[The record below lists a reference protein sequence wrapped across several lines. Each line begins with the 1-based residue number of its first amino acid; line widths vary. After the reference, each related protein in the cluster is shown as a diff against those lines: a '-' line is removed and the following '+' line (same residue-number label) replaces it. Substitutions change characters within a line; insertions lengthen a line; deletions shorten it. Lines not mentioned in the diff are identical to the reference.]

1 MSVITPISSGK
12 QGKAQWS
19 FFGRQGGVSKKP
31 FDTLNIADH
40 VEDHIDDVNKN
51 RELLS
56 EFLEMPLVFIGA
68 THSPNVVNVKSEYP
82 IIHKDTD
89 ALVTREKN
97 LGLVIM
103 SADCAPI
110 VLVDPIAHVVGVV
123 HAGWQGMLVG
133 VIENSVEGML
143 DLGAETQNMKAIIG
157 PTISAKNFSAT
168 KERFEEVKSKEP
180 SAAVILPNG
189 ELAVDIRK
197 GVKTQLAKY
206 QIKTTDLNICTFE
219 NKELFSFRRDAVTG
233 RNATVAWLSE

>member
-12 QGKAQWS
+12 QGKAHWS
-19 FFGRQGGVSKKP
+19 FFGRHGGVSKSP
-31 FDTLNIADH
+31 FDSLNIADH
-40 VEDHIDDVNKN
+40 VEDKIEDVNRN
-51 RELLS
+51 REILS

-82 IIHKDTD
+82 NVHKDTD
-89 ALVTREKN
+89 ALVTRETN

-133 VIENSVEGML
+133 VVENSVEGML
-143 DLGAETQNMKAIIG
+143 DLGAETQNMTAIIG
-157 PTISAKNFSAT
+157 PTISAKNFSANQD
-168 KERFEEVKSKEP
+168 RYEEVKNKVP
-180 SAAVILPNG
+180 SAAVKLSNG
-189 ELAVDIRK
+189 DYAVDIRK
-197 GVKTQLAKY
+197 GIKTQLAKY

-219 NKELFSFRRDAVTG
+219 NKDLFSYRRDPITG
-233 RNATVAWLSE
+233 RNATVVWLTE

>member
-12 QGKAQWS
+12 QGKAHWS
-19 FFGRQGGVSKKP
+19 FFGRHGGVSKSP
-31 FDTLNIADH
+31 FDSLNIADH
-40 VEDHIDDVNKN
+40 VEDKIEDVNRN
-51 RELLS
+51 REILS

-68 THSPNVVNVKSEYP
+68 THSSNVVNVKSEYP
-82 IIHKDTD
+82 NVHKDTD
-89 ALVTREKN
+89 ALVTRETN

-133 VIENSVEGML
+133 VVENSVEGML

-157 PTISAKNFSAT
+157 PTISAKNFSSNQD
-168 KERFEEVKSKEP
+168 RYEEVKNKVP
-180 SAAVILPNG
+180 SAAVKLSNG
-189 ELAVDIRK
+189 DYAVDIRK
-197 GVKTQLAKY
+197 GIKTQLAKY

-219 NKELFSFRRDAVTG
+219 NKDVFSYRRDPVTG
-233 RNATVAWLSE
+233 RNASVVWLTE

>member
-12 QGKAQWS
+12 QGKAHWS
-19 FFGRQGGVSKKP
+19 FFGRNGGVSKSP
-31 FDTLNIADH
+31 FDSLNIADH
-40 VEDHIDDVNKN
+40 VEDKIEDVNRN
-51 RELLS
+51 REILS

-68 THSPNVVNVKSEYP
+68 THSSNVVNVKSEYP
-82 IIHKDTD
+82 NVHKDTD
-89 ALVTREKN
+89 ALVTRETN

-133 VIENSVEGML
+133 VVENSVEGML

-157 PTISAKNFSAT
+157 PTISAKNFSANQD
-168 KERFEEVKSKEP
+168 RYEEVKNKVP
-180 SAAVILPNG
+180 SAAVKLSNG
-189 ELAVDIRK
+189 DYAVDIRK
-197 GVKTQLAKY
+197 GIKTQLAKY

-219 NKELFSFRRDAVTG
+219 NKDLFSYRRDPITG
-233 RNATVAWLSE
+233 RNATVVWLTE

>member
-1 MSVITPISSGK
+1 MSVSTPISSGK

-40 VEDHIDDVNKN
+40 VEDNIEDVNKN

-133 VIENSVEGML
+133 VVENSVEGML

>member
-1 MSVITPISSGK
+1 MSVSTPISSGK

-40 VEDHIDDVNKN
+40 VEDNIEDVNRN

-133 VIENSVEGML
+133 VVENSVEGML

>member
-40 VEDHIDDVNKN
+40 VEDNIEDVNKN

-133 VIENSVEGML
+133 VVENSVEGML

-233 RNATVAWLSE
+233 RNATIAWLSE

>member
-1 MSVITPISSGK
+1 MSVLTPISSGK
-12 QGKAQWS
+12 QGRAHWS

-31 FDTLNIADH
+31 FDSLNIADH
-40 VEDHIDDVNKN
+40 VQDKNEDVNRN
-51 RELLS
+51 REILS
-56 EFLEMPLVFIGA
+56 EYLEMPLVFIGA
-68 THSPNVVNVKSEYP
+68 THSPNVINVKSEFP
-82 IIHKDTD
+82 IVHQNTD
-89 ALVTREKN
+89 ALVTRETN

-133 VIENSVEGML
+133 VVGNSVEGML

-168 KERFEEVKSKEP
+168 KERYEEVKAKEP
-180 SAAVILPNG
+180 SAAVILSNG
-189 ELAVDIRK
+189 EFAVDIRK

-219 NKELFSFRRDAVTG
+219 NSELFSFRRDPVTG

>member
-12 QGKAQWS
+12 QGKAHWS
-19 FFGRQGGVSKKP
+19 FFGRHGGVSKKP
-31 FDTLNIADH
+31 YDSLNVADH
-40 VEDHIDDVNKN
+40 VEDNLDDVNRN
-51 RELLS
+51 REILS

-82 IIHKDTD
+82 TIHKNTD
-89 ALVTREKN
+89 ALVTRETN

-133 VIENSVEGML
+133 VVENSIEGML

-157 PTISAKNFSAT
+157 PTISAKNFSANQD
-168 KERFEEVKSKEP
+168 RYEEVKNKVP
-180 SAAVILPNG
+180 SAAVKLSNG
-189 ELAVDIRK
+189 DYAVDIRK
-197 GVKTQLAKY
+197 GIKTQLAKY

-219 NKELFSFRRDAVTG
+219 NKDLFSYRRDPITG
-233 RNATVAWLSE
+233 RNATVVWLTE

>member
-133 VIENSVEGML
+133 VVENSVEGML

-206 QIKTTDLNICTFE
+206 QIKTTDLNICTLE

>member
-40 VEDHIDDVNKN
+40 VEDNIEDVNKN

-133 VIENSVEGML
+133 VVENSVEGML

>member
-12 QGKAQWS
+12 QGKAHWS
-19 FFGRQGGVSKKP
+19 FFGRHGGVSKKP
-31 FDTLNIADH
+31 YDSLNVADH
-40 VEDHIDDVNKN
+40 VDDNLDDVNRN
-51 RELLS
+51 REILS

-82 IIHKDTD
+82 TIHKNTD
-89 ALVTREKN
+89 ALVTRETN

-133 VIENSVEGML
+133 VVENSIEGML

-157 PTISAKNFSAT
+157 PTISAKNFSAN
-168 KERFEEVKSKEP
+168 KERYEEVKDKVP
-180 SAAVILPNG
+180 SAAVILSTG
-189 ELAVDIRK
+189 DYAVDIRK
-197 GVKTQLAKY
+197 GIKTQLAKY
-206 QIKTTDLNICTFE
+206 QIKTTDLNICTYE
-219 NKELFSFRRDAVTG
+219 NKDVFSFRRDPVTG
-233 RNATVAWLSE
+233 RNASVVWLTE

>member
-12 QGKAQWS
+12 QGKAHWS
-19 FFGRQGGVSKKP
+19 FFGRHGGVSKSP
-31 FDTLNIADH
+31 FDSLNIADH
-40 VEDHIDDVNKN
+40 VEDKIEDVNRN
-51 RELLS
+51 REILS

-68 THSPNVVNVKSEYP
+68 THSSNVVNVKSEYP
-82 IIHKDTD
+82 NVHKDTD
-89 ALVTREKN
+89 ALVTRETN

-133 VIENSVEGML
+133 VVENSVEGML

-157 PTISAKNFSAT
+157 PTISAKNFSANQD
-168 KERFEEVKSKEP
+168 RYEEVKNKVP
-180 SAAVILPNG
+180 SAAVKLSNG
-189 ELAVDIRK
+189 DYAVDIRK
-197 GVKTQLAKY
+197 GIKTQLAKY

-219 NKELFSFRRDAVTG
+219 NKDLFSYRRDPITG
-233 RNATVAWLSE
+233 RNATVVWLTE

>member
-12 QGKAQWS
+12 QGKAHWS
-19 FFGRQGGVSKKP
+19 FFGRNGGVSKSP
-31 FDTLNIADH
+31 FDSLNIADH
-40 VEDHIDDVNKN
+40 VEDKIEDVNRN
-51 RELLS
+51 REILS

-82 IIHKDTD
+82 NVHKDTD
-89 ALVTREKN
+89 ALVTRETN

-133 VIENSVEGML
+133 VVENSVEGML

-157 PTISAKNFSAT
+157 PTISAKNFSANQD
-168 KERFEEVKSKEP
+168 RYEEVKNKVP
-180 SAAVILPNG
+180 SAAVKLSNG
-189 ELAVDIRK
+189 DYAVDIRK
-197 GVKTQLAKY
+197 GIKTQLAKY

-219 NKELFSFRRDAVTG
+219 NKDLFSYRRDPITG
-233 RNATVAWLSE
+233 RNATVVWLTE

>member
-40 VEDHIDDVNKN
+40 VEDNIEDVNKN

-123 HAGWQGMLVG
+123 HVGWQGMLVG
-133 VIENSVEGML
+133 VVENSVEGML

>member
-40 VEDHIDDVNKN
+40 VEDNIEDVNRN

-133 VIENSVEGML
+133 VVENSVEGML

>member
-40 VEDHIDDVNKN
+40 VEDNIEDVNKN

-123 HAGWQGMLVG
+123 HAGWQGLLVG
-133 VIENSVEGML
+133 VVENSVEGML